1 VRYDAP
7 RMAAQAQAATQA
19 APRREPMAQQAE
31 AAPSRTVAQFTE
43 LVALAA
49 EKRDLTIKAA
59 LERDVRLV
67 RMEDGRLEM
76 ALEQGASRAIV
87 QDLSRKLSD
96 WTGKR
101 WMVVVSAEPGAPTLR
116 AQAQARQEELET
128 GVRGD
133 PLVQAVL
140 NRFPGA
146 QIVGVRGPAAGEVNG
161 DDEPP
166 LAEPIEESDDNQ

>member
-1 VRYDAP
+1 
-7 RMAAQAQAATQA
+7 MAGQAGAATQA
-19 APRREPMAQQAE
+19 APRREPIAQQAE
-31 AAPSRTVAQFTE
+31 PASSQPSRTVAQFTE
-43 LVALAA
+43 LVALAV
-49 EKRDLTIKAA
+49 EKRDLTIKTA

-67 RMEDGRLEM
+67 RMEDGRLEI

-96 WTGKR
+96 WTGRR

-116 AQAQARQEELET
+116 AQAQARQEELEI

-140 NRFPGA
+140 DRFPGA
-146 QIVGVRGPAAGEVNG
+146 QIVGVRGPAAGEVDGN
-161 DDEPP
+161 DEP

>member
-1 VRYDAP
+1 VSPSVAVSSNHQV
-7 RMAAQAQAATQA
+7 ASQA
-19 APRREPMAQQAE
+19 APAQPQ
-31 AAPSRTVAQFTE
+31 PSRTVARLAD

-67 RMEDGRLEM
+67 SMEDGRLEI
-76 ALEQGASRAIV
+76 ALESEASRGIV

-96 WTGKR
+96 WTGRR
-101 WMVVVSAEPGAPTLR
+101 WMVVVSAAQGEPTLK
-116 AQAQARQEELET
+116 AQADARQAELEV

-140 NRFPGA
+140 SRFPGA
-146 QIVGVRGPAAGEVNG
+146 QIVDVRGPAKNAVNG
-161 DDEPP
+161 ETEPAALETIEEADDE
-166 LAEPIEESDDNQ
+166 Q